1 MKKYLVTLL
10 ALILIV
16 CLGAG
21 AAFSAR
27 SGGSFEWIAPY
38 GSSVNSL
45 DPNMSDD
52 EQNEMVCMSIHM
64 SMYRWDAKMN
74 KPRLELAEKVKVS
87 DDGLVYTYSLRKDV
101 KFHNGRGLK
110 ADDVVY
116 TYNRIA
122 NPDNAFGAALNLKSV
137 KGAQEVLDKKA
148 NTISG
153 IKKIDDYT
161 VEITLIRPIDLA
173 YALFPINM
181 AILPKEA
188 VEDKS
193 KPFGSNPVGLGPFQ
207 FVEWVKGSKIVLKKF
222 DGFYKKGLPY
232 LDKLTYN
239 IMNDSAARDNAFR
252 AKELDA
258 NLLYSSQY
266 AAMRNDPEYNKNMIE
281 VAEMYTRM
289 IAFNQDYTLAD
300 GRKPFSDKRVRQA
313 FNLAINEPL
322 IIEKFQKGK
331 AYPAISFLP
340 PTTPGHDPSLKPY
353 GYDPQKAKE
362 LMKAA
367 GYEKGFDLE
376 IVGTGSSSYG
386 TGVVEVIIPFLKKI
400 GINVK
405 PVTLEGAAKYKR
417 QLSGEFQAIIGSL
430 NSGPDPVQALWRF
443 HGSNDRSTRNTPN
456 FKNKDFDA
464 ALEAAAAARGDEA
477 KKLEYVKKA
486 NKIFLDE
493 APIWFFNYNKAIIA
507 YHPWVHGMQAVGPE
521 MMFQDFTE
529 VWVDDKSPRANAK

>member
-10 ALILIV
+10 SLALVAALS
-16 CLGAG
+16 AG
-21 AAFSAR
+21 AMAAPR

-74 KPRLELAEKVKVS
+74 KPRLELAEKVDVS
-87 DDGLVYTYSLRKDV
+87 DDGLVYTYHLRKDV
-101 KFHNGRGLK
+101 KFHNGRGFV

-122 NPDNAFGAALNLKSV
+122 NPDNAFGAALNLKNV
-137 KGAQEVLDKKA
+137 KGVQEMLDKKA
-148 NTISG
+148 DTVSG
-153 IKKIDDYT
+153 IKKVDDYT
-161 VEITLIRPIDLA
+161 VEITLERPIELA

-188 VEDKS
+188 VEDTS
-193 KPFGSNPVGLGPFQ
+193 KPFGSNPVGLGPFE

-222 DGFYKKGLPY
+222 DGFYKEGLPY
-232 LDKLTYN
+232 LDTLTYN

-266 AAMRNDPEYNKNMIE
+266 AAMRNDPAYNKNMVE

-289 IAFNQDYTLAD
+289 IAFNQDYALAD
-300 GRKPFSDKRVRQA
+300 GRKPFTDKRVRQA
-313 FNLAINEPL
+313 FNYAIDEEL
-322 IIEKFQKGK
+322 IIEKYQKGK
-331 AYPAISFLP
+331 AYPAKSFLP
-340 PTTPGHDPSLKPY
+340 PTTPGYDPNAPSY
-353 GYDPQKAKE
+353 GYDPEKAE
-362 LMKAA
+362 ALMKEA
-367 GYEKGFDLE
+367 GFEDGFDLE
-376 IVGTGSSSYG
+376 VVGTSSSSYG

-405 PVTLEGAAKYKR
+405 PVTLEGAAKYDR
-417 QLSGEFQAIIGSL
+417 QLSGDFQAIIGSL

-443 HGSNDRSTRNTPN
+443 HSSTDRSTRNTPN
-456 FKNKDFDA
+456 FKNKEFDA
-464 ALEAAAAARGDEA
+464 ALEAAAAARDDEA

-486 NKIFLDE
+486 NLIFWEE

-529 VWVDDKSPRANAK
+529 VWVGESSPRAK